1 MLMILLVSL
10 LTLALIAMATR
21 PVTTCQTARVPV
33 ATTRAQIAWYQQ
45 ELAAGR
51 ITPAQF
57 AAIKRELL
65 R

>member
-1 MLMILLVSL
+1 MLMTTVVMLLM
-10 LTLALIAMATR
+10 LALIVAAART
-21 PVTTCQTARVPV
+21 VTTWQAARVPV
-33 ATTRAQIAWYQQ
+33 ASTRAQIAWYRQ

-51 ITPAQF
+51 ISPTQF